1 MPQARTFPETVL
13 RHQGVTLATAI
24 ASPKGKDWIF
34 GLTNGS
40 DDEAVRLPFI
50 VADPSGRF
58 TGDTDIVR
66 DQLTSSVDF
75 LPLIVSLGYNGSQ
88 QWMKGDL
95 AQLYKGRHDM
105 LPMLRSARAPGRQY
119 LLFATD
125 ETISSYY
132 NFLDAANHI
141 VGIRTK
147 DGKLGVYANW
157 QNGTTNIVFD
167 NTLELEFYDYST
179 PGGVAETDNRPN
191 DPHANGLY
199 NRLVHDLIPHELQAP
214 LPSSLPGFQAASKA
228 RLLAY
233 LQFLDGLSEQEW
245 LDGAATSILGY
256 GLDVP

>member
-119 LLFATD
+119 LPFATD

-191 DPHANGLY
+191 DPHESRYQRKPLRNRRRRGLDHFAG
-199 NRLVHDLIPHELQAP
+199 RQAP
-214 LPSSLPGFQAASKA
+214 GHNSHPRASCQ
-228 RLLAY
+228 RRIRRSGPQDTLY
-233 LQFLDGLSEQEW
+233 R
-245 LDGAATSILGY
+245 GADEHL
-256 GLDVP
+256 